1 MQNISL
7 GFTWKRVQ
15 SDSGNHTEV
24 AQGGYYDT
32 RHEEGFII
40 TYFATTPSASY
51 IEPIDG
57 DGIVFLFCCFLAR
70 VELAAL
76 VDVLSA

>member
-1 MQNISL
+1 MQSA
-7 GFTWKRVQ
+7 GG
-15 SDSGNHTEV
+15 SHTEV
-24 AQGGYYDT
+24 ALGGYYDT

-40 TYFATTPSASY
+40 TYFATTPSAAN

-76 VDVLSA
+76 VDILSA